1 MEKNQ
6 SLALQKQEQKLS
18 VIGEF
23 QQALKSAKIS
33 VENDI
38 RLIETLKII
47 MLKLGIREANLPSNA
62 EKVVLISHIRE
73 NYSMH
78 TLMEIKLAFDLA
90 IAGKLECEA
99 DHYENFSC
107 LYFSKIM
114 KAYREWSGRTYK
126 ELPQEKPK
134 ELPAPVEVITDEQRI
149 ADAKEIYLSTKNPLF
164 IPVKI
169 WELIKDSVTLSEQQ
183 KSDTK
188 RRAAVMVAE
197 MAKDDKFLFKDKTE
211 QQWIN
216 RVTKQ
221 LAVAVWWGMG

>member
-1 MEKNQ
+1 MDKNQ
-6 SLALQKQEQKLS
+6 SPALQQQGQKLS

-23 QQALKSAKIS
+23 QQALKAAKIS
-33 VENDI
+33 SEGDTRI
-38 RLIETLKII
+38 AETLKII

-62 EKVVLISHIRE
+62 EKMVLLDHIRA

-78 TLMEIKLAFDLA
+78 TLTEIKLAFDLA

-134 ELPAPVEVITDEQRI
+134 DIPAPVEKITDQEMI
-149 ADAKEIYLSTKNPLF
+149 EFYSTRFLDKSLF
-164 IPVKI
+164 SYQNIMLLPF
-169 WELIKDSVTLSEQQ
+169 ELYVRE
-183 KSDTK
+183 
-188 RRAAVMVAE
+188 
-197 MAKDDKFLFKDKTE
+197 F
-211 QQWIN
+211 N
-216 RVTKQ
+216 
-221 LAVAVWWGMG
+221 

>member
-38 RLIETLKII
+38 RIIETLKII

-78 TLMEIKLAFDLA
+78 TLTEIKLAFDLA

-134 ELPAPVEVITDEQRI
+134 ELPVPVEVITDEQRI

-183 KSDTK
+183 KADIK
-188 RRAAVMVAE
+188 RRAAVMVTE
-197 MAKDDKFLFKDKTE
+197 MAKDDKFLFNDKTE

-221 LAVAVWWGMG
+221 FAVAVWWGR